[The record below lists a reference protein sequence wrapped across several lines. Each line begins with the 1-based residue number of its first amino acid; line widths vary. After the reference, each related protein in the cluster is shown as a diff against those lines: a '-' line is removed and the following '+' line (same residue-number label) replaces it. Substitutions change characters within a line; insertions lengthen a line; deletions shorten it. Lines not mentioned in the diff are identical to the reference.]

1 MSWSDEWEGCDRC
14 SFRKKPSAD
23 TCKGCKSGDRWN
35 RVDWDDADDVEAVA
49 DAAYTEYVLGAR
61 R

>member
-1 MSWSDEWEGCDRC
+1 MSFDEWEGCDRC
-14 SFRKKPSAD
+14 NFRKKPSAD

-35 RVDWDDADDVEAVA
+35 RVDWDADDVEAVA